1 MGSVRDACSWLHV
14 GLPSGAVSSAPAASG
29 GGAARPCPGPHAR
42 RAPPPTA
49 RPLALGR
56 RPGALRPAGYP
67 HRGHSKRGEVTR
79 PFRSVFMGMSA
90 AHVTPPTPRVCLGTR
105 PCVAGQPCLL
115 AGPAAGRER
124 SVRAQRPSQQRSAAS
139 GPSGGI
145 KVETHT
151 GGGSSA
157 VTAPSPPRRSGRDLN
172 AAGATALALPFPK
185 RGPRQG
191 QQLRGP
197 PASLWHLGTWRR
209 VPGCPIAATSGV
221 RAWGQTPWRSAT
233 LDKLLD
239 HCRVPQRP
247 RL

>member
-42 RAPPPTA
+42 RAPPSTA

-67 HRGHSKRGEVTR
+67 HRGHSKQGEVTR

-145 KVETHT
+145 NVETHT
-151 GGGSSA
+151 GGGSSQSRLR
-157 VTAPSPPRRSGRDLN
+157 VRHDVQEEISMQQEPRHSHRPSQSEGRARGSSSG
-172 AAGATALALPFPK
+172 
-185 RGPRQG
+185 
-191 QQLRGP
+191 GP
-197 PASLWHLGTWRR
+197 PHPSGTWGR
-209 VPGCPIAATSGV
+209 GGV
-221 RAWGQTPWRSAT
+221 SQGVQ
-233 LDKLLD
+233 
-239 HCRVPQRP
+239 
-247 RL
+247 

>member
-1 MGSVRDACSWLHV
+1 MGRGDTPLQVCVHGDV
-14 GLPSGAVSSAPAASG
+14 GGSCDTSHAEGVLGDTAVCGRTAVSAGGTRRRPRAVSEGTATLPAAL
-29 GGAARPCPGPHAR
+29 CCL
-42 RAPPPTA
+42 
-49 RPLALGR
+49 RPLGR
-56 RPGALRPAGYP
+56 NQ
-67 HRGHSKRGEVTR
+67 RGNAYG
-79 PFRSVFMGMSA
+79 
-90 AHVTPPTPRVCLGTR
+90 
-105 PCVAGQPCLL
+105 
-115 AGPAAGRER
+115 GREL
-124 SVRAQRPSQQRSAAS
+124 
-139 GPSGGI
+139 
-145 KVETHT
+145 T
-151 GGGSSA
+151 

-172 AAGATALALPFPK
+172 AAGATALAPPFPT